1 MNPGGV
7 AFLENLLA
15 VQQKIIPEMVELL
28 DKRYHILKKIYYNQP
43 IGRRGLSQELNLGER
58 IVRTE
63 VNFLKEQGLININ
76 SIGMVVTEEGENILG
91 SLEELIHSI
100 NGLSKIEEKLQRYL
114 NISKVIIVPGDID
127 EDSTVLKEMG
137 RVAAGYIKNLI
148 TNNSIISLTGGSS
161 VAQVIEN
168 FPKINKSGVMVVP
181 ARGGM
186 GRDVET
192 QANAL
197 ASKLASKIGGNYK
210 LLHVPDNISYEALE
224 TMMNEPDIKE
234 TINYISKADILI
246 FGIGRAD
253 EMSRRRGMSEDSIQ
267 DLLSKGA
274 VAEAFGYY
282 FGKNGEIIYITPTM
296 GVNFSDVASIKN
308 VIAVAGGKNKAHA
321 IIATKTHNSSGVLIT
336 DEGASREIIKIV
348 ENGNNFNV

>member
-1 MNPGGV
+1 MKIITTNDIFKLSIVGYKRTMRDIKCPELFTVYGTKNIHRDICNPGGV
-7 AFLENLLA
+7 TFLENLLA
-15 VQQKIIPEMVELL
+15 LQQKIVPEMVELL
-28 DKRYHILKKIYYNQP
+28 DKRFHILKKIYYNQP
-43 IGRRGLSQELNLGER
+43 IGRRGLSQELSLGER

-63 VNFLKEQGLININ
+63 VNFLKDQGLIIVN

-100 NGLSKIEEKLQRYL
+100 NGLSEIEEKLQRYL
-114 NISKVIIVPGDID
+114 NISRVIVVPGNLD
-127 EDSTVLKEMG
+127 EDKTVLKEMG

-148 TNNSIISLTGGSS
+148 TNNSIMSLTGGSS
-161 VAQVIEN
+161 VAQVIDN
-168 FPKINKSGVMVVP
+168 FPKINKPNVLVVP

-210 LLHVPDNISYEALE
+210 LLHVPDNISHEALE

-234 TINYISKADILI
+234 TIEYIGKTDILI

-253 EMSRRRGMSEDSIQ
+253 EMSRRRGLSEENTQ
-267 DLLSKGA
+267 DLLDKGA

-282 FGKNGEIIYITPTM
+282 FDEKGDIVYISPTM
-296 GVNFSDVASIKN
+296 G
-308 VIAVAGGKNKAHA
+308 
-321 IIATKTHNSSGVLIT
+321 
-336 DEGASREIIKIV
+336 
-348 ENGNNFNV
+348 

>member
-1 MNPGGV
+1 M
-7 AFLENLLA
+7 ENLLA
-15 VQQKIIPEMVELL
+15 LQQKIIPEMVELL

-43 IGRRGLSQELNLGER
+43 IGRRGLSQELNIGER

-63 VNFLKEQGLININ
+63 VNFLKDQGLIIVN
-76 SIGMVVTEEGENILG
+76 SIGMVVTEEGENILS

-100 NGLSKIEEKLQRYL
+100 NGLSEIEEKLQRYL
-114 NISKVIIVPGDID
+114 NISRVIVVPGNLD
-127 EDSTVLKEMG
+127 EDNTVLKEMG

-148 TNNSIISLTGGSS
+148 TNNSIMSLTGGSS
-161 VAQVIEN
+161 VAQVIDN
-168 FPKINKSGVMVVP
+168 FPKINKSDVLVVP

-210 LLHVPDNISYEALE
+210 LLHVPDNISHEALE

-234 TINYISKADILI
+234 TIEYIGKTDILI

-253 EMSRRRGMSEDSIQ
+253 EMSRRRGLSEEDTQ
-267 DLLSKGA
+267 ELLNKGA

-282 FGKNGEIIYITPTM
+282 FDENGDIIYISPTM
-296 GVNFSDVASIKN
+296 GLNFSDVSAVKN

-321 IIATKTHNSSGVLIT
+321 IIATKTHNNSQALIT
-336 DEGASREIIKIV
+336 DEGASKEIIKVI
-348 ENGNNFNV
+348 ENGNNFNI

>member
-1 MNPGGV
+1 MNPGRV
-7 AFLENLLA
+7 AILENLLA

-63 VNFLKEQGLININ
+63 VNFLKEQGLIIVN

-91 SLEELIHSI
+91 SLEELIHNI
-100 NGLSKIEEKLQRYL
+100 NGLSVIEEKLQRYL
-114 NISKVIIVPGDID
+114 NIFKAIVVPGNLD
-127 EDSTVLKEMG
+127 EDMTVLKEMG
-137 RVAAGYIKNLI
+137 RVAAGYIKNLV

-168 FPKINKSGVMVVP
+168 FPKINKNDVLVVP

-197 ASKLASKIGGNYK
+197 ASKLASKISGNYK
-210 LLHVPDNISYEALE
+210 LLHVPDNISHEALE

-234 TINYISKADILI
+234 TIEYISRADILI

-267 DLLSKGA
+267 KLLERGA

-282 FGKNGEIIYITPTM
+282 FDEKGDIIYISPTM
-296 GVNFSDVASIKN
+296 GVNFSDVGTIKN
-308 VIAVAGGKNKAHA
+308 VIAVAGGKNKAYA
-321 IIATKTHNSSGVLIT
+321 IIATKTHNNSGVLIT
-336 DEGASREIIKIV
+336 DEGAAKEIIKIV
-348 ENGNNFNV
+348 EDGNNFNI

>member
-1 MNPGGV
+1 V
-7 AFLENLLA
+7 TFLENLLA
-15 VQQKIIPEMVELL
+15 LQQKIIPEMVELL

-63 VNFLKEQGLININ
+63 VNFLKDQGLIIVN

-100 NGLSKIEEKLQRYL
+100 NGLSEIEEKLQRYL
-114 NISKVIIVPGDID
+114 NISKVIVVPGNIE
-127 EDSTVLKEMG
+127 EDNTVLKEMG
-137 RVAAGYIKNLI
+137 RVAAEYIKNLI
-148 TNNSIISLTGGSS
+148 SNNSIISLTGGSS

-168 FPKINKSGVMVVP
+168 FPKTNKHDVLVVP

-197 ASKLASKIGGNYK
+197 ASKLASRIGGNYK
-210 LLHVPDNISYEALE
+210 LLHVPDNISHEALE
-224 TMMNEPDIKE
+224 TMMNEPDIRE
-234 TINYISKADILI
+234 TIEYIGKADILI

-253 EMSRRRGMSEDSIQ
+253 EMSRRRGLSEESTQ
-267 DLLSKGA
+267 DLLNKGA

-282 FGKNGEIIYITPTM
+282 FDKNGDIIYISPTM
-296 GVNFSDVASIKN
+296 GLNFSDVSTVKN
-308 VIAVAGGKNKAHA
+308 IIAVAGGKNKADA
-321 IIATKTHNSSGVLIT
+321 IIATKTRNKAAVLIT
-336 DEGASREIIKIV
+336 DEGASKEIIRIT
-348 ENGNNFNV
+348 ENGNNFNI

>member
-1 MNPGGV
+1 M
-7 AFLENLLA
+7 ENLLA

-63 VNFLKEQGLININ
+63 VNFLKEQGLLNVN
-76 SIGMVVTEEGENILG
+76 SIGMVVTEEGENILN

-100 NGLSKIEEKLQRYL
+100 NGLSVIEEKLQRYL
-114 NISKVIIVPGDID
+114 NISKVIVVPGNLD
-127 EDSTVLKEMG
+127 EDGTVLKEMG
-137 RVAAGYIKNLI
+137 RVAAGYVKNLI
-148 TNNSIISLTGGSS
+148 QDDSIISLTGGSS

-168 FPKINKSGVMVVP
+168 FPRISKSNVLVVP

-197 ASKLASKIGGNYK
+197 ASGLASKIGGNYK
-210 LLHVPDNISYEALE
+210 LLHVPDNISHEALE
-224 TMMNEPDIKE
+224 TMLNEPDIKE
-234 TINYISKADILI
+234 TIDYITKADILI

-253 EMSRRRGMSEDSIQ
+253 EMSRRRGMSEESIQ
-267 DLLSKGA
+267 NLLSQGA

-282 FGKNGEIIYITPTM
+282 FDEKGEIIYISPTM
-296 GVNFSDVASIKN
+296 GLNYSDVGVIKN

-321 IIATKTHNSSGVLIT
+321 IIATKIHNNSQALIT
-336 DEGASREIIKIV
+336 DEGASKEIIKIV
-348 ENGNNFNV
+348 ESGNNFNDYR